1 MSSSARVN
9 EAARLEAL
17 YQYSIVGTESDDK
30 FDDLIRLA
38 SQICRTPIAVISFV
52 DKDCVWFKSRL
63 GLKMEEI
70 PREVAFCTD
79 TILRKAFFTVNN
91 AQEDP
96 RFKTSPLV
104 SSNPYVRFYAGAPLI
119 TPSGHALGTVC
130 VMDSVPRTLT
140 QEQQDS
146 LGILAR
152 QVVLLL
158 EERRGRPNVALS
170 HHDSVTN
177 LPNQELFKDRLQQAL
192 ALSRRNE
199 QMLGVMLVSLD
210 RFKTIHDTLGYVT
223 ADQLLREVAERVT
236 ECVRDSDTVARF
248 GSDEFALLLTEL
260 NRAEDAA
267 KIAQNIKTALSP
279 AFEFDNQELFVTT
292 SIGISLFPYDAK
304 DTVTLLKNA
313 GTALSRAKEQDGNNY
328 EFYTSGRTTRAL
340 RQLVLENN
348 MRPALERGEFVLY
361 YQPQVN
367 IQTLQMVGME
377 ALIRWKHPGLGLL
390 LPGEFISVAE
400 DCGLIVALGDWV
412 LREACMQSKAWQ
424 DAGFESLRVAVNL
437 SARQFQ
443 QPKLVETVAEILEQ
457 TGLDS
462 RFLELELTEGSVM
475 KDPDLAIGKLH
486 ELKAMGIKISIDDF
500 GTGYSS
506 LSYLKRFPIDTLK
519 IDQSF
524 VRDINTDADDAAI
537 VAAIITLAHTLKLSV
552 IAEGVE
558 TKTQLEHLRRLNCDD
573 AQGFL
578 FCKPLSVEDFTR
590 RLMERLSLTSRKKY
604 DTSPLPNLANAR
616 HGTRYNE
623 SAPEAIN
630 PRA

>member
-70 PREVAFCTD
+70 PREVAFCAD

>member
-1 MSSSARVN
+1 MSSSKPFN
-9 EAARLEAL
+9 ETARLEAL
-17 YQYSIVGTESDDK
+17 YQYGVVGLEPDDK

-38 SQICRTPIAVISFV
+38 SQICKTPIAVISFV
-52 DKDCVWFKSRL
+52 DRDCVWFKAKL
-63 GLKMEEI
+63 GLTMDET
-70 PREVAFCTD
+70 PRDVAFCAD
-79 TILRKAFFTVNN
+79 TILGKAILTVNN
-91 AQEDP
+91 APEDP
-96 RFKTSPLV
+96 RFHTNPLV
-104 SSNPYVRFYAGAPLI
+104 TSQPHVRFYAGVPLI
-119 TPSGHALGTVC
+119 TPSGHALGTLC
-130 VMDSVPRTLT
+130 VMDSIPRTLT
-140 QEQQDS
+140 KEQQDS

-152 QVVLLL
+152 QTVSLL
-158 EERRGRPNVALS
+158 EERRGRPNVTFS
-170 HHDSVTN
+170 YHDSVTN
-177 LPNQELFKDRLQQAL
+177 LPNQELFKDRLEQAL

-236 ECVRDSDTVARF
+236 GCVRDSDTVARF
-248 GSDEFALLLTEL
+248 GSDEFALLLTQL
-260 NRAEDAA
+260 NRPEDAA
-267 KIAQNIKTALSP
+267 KIAQNIEDALSP
-279 AFEFDNQELFVTT
+279 AFKFDNQELFVTT
-292 SIGISLFPYDAK
+292 SIGISLFPSDAN
-304 DTVTLLKNA
+304 DTVALLKNA

-348 MRPALERGEFVLY
+348 MRPALERGEFILH

-390 LPGEFISVAE
+390 FPGEFISVAE

-443 QPKLVETVAEILEQ
+443 QPKLVETIAEVLEQ
-457 TGLDS
+457 SGLDS

-506 LSYLKRFPIDTLK
+506 LSYLRRFPIDTLK

-524 VRDINTDADDAAI
+524 VRDINTDEDDAAI
-537 VAAIITLAHTLKLSV
+537 VTAIITLAHTLRLTV

-558 TKTQLEHLRRLNCDD
+558 TKTQLDHLRRLDCDD

-590 RLMERLSLTSRKKY
+590 RLKERLSLTSRKKCE
-604 DTSPLPNLANAR
+604 TNPLPNLANVH
-616 HGTRYNE
+616 HGD
-623 SAPEAIN
+623 SSHKHP
-630 PRA
+630 